1 MSCTNVRE
9 CHNNGL
15 SVLDLLWCMCVMM
28 MATNL
33 PIRVFRGGKAGWRQC
48 GCMHV
53 QYAFVKMMVRVV
65 LLSRNYSTLVWCGYD
80 DSTNWCVKQET
91 SDDEGGPY
99 TYTSI
104 RIPYFLFSV
113 CCL

>member
-1 MSCTNVRE
+1 
-9 CHNNGL
+9 
-15 SVLDLLWCMCVMM
+15 
-28 MATNL
+28 
-33 PIRVFRGGKAGWRQC
+33 
-48 GCMHV
+48 MHV

-99 TYTSI
+99 TYTV
-104 RIPYFLFSV
+104 LSV
-113 CCL
+113 FCVLEMMMMFPSRVVMVCSMRCGYGCGGMLYCTVLYGMRSMI